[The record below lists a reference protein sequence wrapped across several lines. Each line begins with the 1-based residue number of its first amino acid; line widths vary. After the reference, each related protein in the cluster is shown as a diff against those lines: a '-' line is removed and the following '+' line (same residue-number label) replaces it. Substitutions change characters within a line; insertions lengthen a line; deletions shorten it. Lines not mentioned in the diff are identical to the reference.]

1 MDIDEEKLN
10 ELKEQYLPNNSRL
23 EELMKQELT
32 PEMERE
38 FLELFKESQLF
49 MPVTYSANMFEGIED
64 AKEGDII
71 EPEGQVG
78 FDINY
83 LTDKEGN
90 RAVPLFTSDEAME
103 SAGVRSSSIA
113 IFMSDLAEML
123 KQTDRYSAL
132 AINPFTEHDINLPIG
147 AFLSLFQEPTEEEK
161 AFIKALNEILEA
173 LKEHSIE
180 LKENT
185 TLFFRHDENVMVEN
199 AVDGVFVP
207 KLPFNVSSDPEYGK
221 DMKYTN
227 ILMMPKSKKI
237 LPTNPDND
245 LDIFIAPGTEF
256 RLEDTLDGTQN
267 LWMCGAQPFY
277 DE

>member
-1 MDIDEEKLN
+1 MN

-78 FDINY
+78 FDINC

-161 AFIKALNEILEA
+161 AFIKALNEVLEA

-227 ILMMPKSKKI
+227 ILLMPESKKI
-237 LPTNPDND
+237 LPTHPDND

-256 RLEDTLDGTQN
+256 RLEDTMDGTQN